1 MNPKPAIAA
10 ALVVTVL
17 LSIGFGTRVSAVTD
31 NSPTLLSMPEEYIN
45 YTITSINGVLWAKID
60 GIYPIHYFGSE
71 TTLPMVY
78 PTPPNTTNIH
88 IWLDN
93 VQLNWSN
100 YPEVLHHTGIGDWAM
115 VFSVLEPVPEDFVLR
130 IHYEHPVQVIN
141 GSYMFLY
148 DLNIAQYLSPSANK
162 SLAHFTVFMD
172 ARFTDLSVDTI
183 SVGDERLNPIDYSVT
198 DGNPKEIKLTMASE
212 FDKPLLGDLLLSFK
226 TADSQETVDRPD
238 SFRFYVLATVAVLAV
253 AGIAAFL
260 FLRRTR
266 RKIGMPQR
274 SRESIQ
280 VV

>member
-10 ALVVTVL
+10 ALVVTIL
-17 LSIGFGTRVSAVTD
+17 LSMAVGTRVSAVTAD
-31 NSPTLLSMPEEYIN
+31 SSSLLSMPEEYIN
-45 YTITSINGVLWAKID
+45 YTITSINGILWAKID

-88 IWLDN
+88 LWLDD
-93 VQLNWSN
+93 VELNWSN
-100 YPEVLHHTGIGDWAM
+100 YPEVLHHTGIGDWEM

-172 ARFTDLSVDTI
+172 VNFSDLSVDTL
-183 SVGDERLNPIDYSVT
+183 SVSDEALKPIDYTVSEE
-198 DGNPKEIKLTMASE
+198 NPARIELTMVSE
-212 FDKPLLGDLLLSFK
+212 CDKPLLGDLLFSFK
-226 TADSQETVDRPD
+226 TADSQETVDSAD
-238 SFRFYVLATVAVLAV
+238 SFRFYVLVTVAVLAL

-266 RKIGMPQR
+266 RKIGMPP
-274 SRESIQ
+274 SIA
-280 VV
+280 

>member
-10 ALVVTVL
+10 ALVATLL
-17 LSIGFGTRVSAVTD
+17 LSIGFGTRVSAETD
-31 NSPTLLSMPEEYIN
+31 NSLPLLSMPEEYVN
-45 YTITSINGVLWAKID
+45 YTITSINGILWAKID

-88 IWLDN
+88 IWLDDAE
-93 VQLNWSN
+93 LNWSN

-148 DLNIAQYLSPSANK
+148 DLNIAQYLSTSANK
-162 SLAHFTVFMD
+162 SLAHFAVFMD
-172 ARFTDLSVDTI
+172 VKFTELSVNTMR
-183 SVGDERLNPIDYSVT
+183 VGNEMLNPIDYSVT
-198 DGNPKEIKLTMASE
+198 GGNPKEIRLTMVSE
-212 FDKPLLGDLLLSFK
+212 SDKPLLGDLLFSFK
-226 TADSQETVDRPD
+226 TADSQETVDSAD
-238 SFRFYVLATVAVLAV
+238 SFWFYVLVTVAVLAV
-253 AGIAAFL
+253 AGVAAFL

-266 RKIGMPQR
+266 RKIGMPSR
-274 SRESIQ
+274 SRKSFQ